1 MAQQWNSGD
10 VILLIGPLGAGKT
23 QFAKGVGEALN
34 LNEEI
39 TSPTYPIVNEYS
51 SRPALIH
58 MDLYRLH
65 GLEDFENMG
74 GLEYFNLNN
83 ICLIEWPQ
91 RALEANSLDQT
102 DRNRHSGRRSE
113 TDHFRKGC
121 LD

>member
-1 MAQQWNSGD
+1 
-10 VILLIGPLGAGKT
+10 
-23 QFAKGVGEALN
+23 VGEALN

-91 RALEANSLDQT
+91 RALEAIPWTKRIEIAILEEDKRRITLEELDA
-102 DRNRHSGRRSE
+102 
-113 TDHFRKGC
+113 
-121 LD
+121 